1 LPAKGLANRMVLFMS
16 FMVSSLFPFLLIR
29 KLNVVFASNPQVLA
43 FFPALIYKIFH
54 RCLLVLNVDDLWPED
69 PADIGMIRSSFMK
82 KFCSL
87 LANIAYKLA
96 DAITPI
102 SPGYIEVICGKYGV
116 SPRRV
121 YVVRGGVDTTKF
133 KLNMSPKRTS
143 KFMVLYSGAFSVA
156 YDFDQVLKAAKL
168 LEPYGDVEFVLQGG
182 GELLDYVKR
191 RVAEMRLKNVKIIDR
206 ILSRG
211 EVAEL
216 LSQADALLLPL
227 RDFGRPYLG
236 ISSKLYE
243 YQAVGKPII
252 CIAEGQPAEYV
263 KETNSGIV
271 VKPGDYEALARA
283 ILKLKENPS
292 LALIMGRNGRK
303 YVEKEASIEAI
314 GLKMKKIFKIIKM
327 KVNSKR

>member
-1 LPAKGLANRMVLFMS
+1 
-16 FMVSSLFPFLLIR
+16 
-29 KLNVVFASNPQVLA
+29 
-43 FFPALIYKIFH
+43 
-54 RCLLVLNVDDLWPED
+54 
-69 PADIGMIRSSFMK
+69 
-82 KFCSL
+82 
-87 LANIAYKLA
+87 
-96 DAITPI
+96 
-102 SPGYIEVICGKYGV
+102 
-116 SPRRV
+116 
-121 YVVRGGVDTTKF
+121 
-133 KLNMSPKRTS
+133 
-143 KFMVLYSGAFSVA
+143 MVLYSGAFSVA